1 MFKSTANPEFINQ
14 IVEQVV
20 HEYKKKTAH
29 GQTPAAVASSAPQ
42 KIDPPTSPYPECVG
56 CKRGVH
62 QKDQEN
68 IIITA
73 AGVNRKG
80 IISNIST
87 KISEFDGDIRDIN
100 QTITGKFFTM
110 IMIVDIGG
118 PMRQGKSFADLKNSL
133 QEIGKSLGIEV
144 MVQHENI
151 MDRMHRV

>member
-1 MFKSTANPEFINQ
+1 MNTETLNR
-14 IVEQVV
+14 IVDQVV
-20 HEYKKKTAH
+20 QEYKKTSSIPKRVTLSPGSGVSQKT
-29 GQTPAAVASSAPQ
+29 P
-42 KIDPPTSPYPECVG
+42 DPYVECVG

-62 QKDQEN
+62 QKEQEN
-68 IIITA
+68 IIVTV

-80 IISNIST
+80 IISGISA
-87 KISEFDGDIRDIN
+87 KISEFDGDIRDIS

-118 PMRQGKSFADLKNSL
+118 PTRQGKSFADLKNSL
-133 QEIGKSLGIEV
+133 QDIGKNLGIEI

>member
-1 MFKSTANPEFINQ
+1 MTNPETINL

-20 HEYKKKTAH
+20 REYQKKTSTGSNEVPFANL
-29 GQTPAAVASSAPQ
+29 P
-42 KIDPPTSPYPECVG
+42 KKPTDSDINPYPECVG

-68 IIITA
+68 IIITV

-80 IISNIST
+80 IISSISA

-110 IMIVDIGG
+110 IMIVDIGA
-118 PMRQGKSFADLKNSL
+118 PTRQGKQFADLKNSL
-133 QEIGKSLGIEV
+133 QEIGKSLGIEI

-151 MDRMHRV
+151 MDRMHRI